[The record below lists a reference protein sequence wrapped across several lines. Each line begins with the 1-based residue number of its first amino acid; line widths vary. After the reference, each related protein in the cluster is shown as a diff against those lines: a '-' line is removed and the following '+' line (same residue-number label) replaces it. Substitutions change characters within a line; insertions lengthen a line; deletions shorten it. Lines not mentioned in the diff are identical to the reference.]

1 MYSVITTTVNLD
13 CIRNKTINSLL
24 EYSQT
29 MPEHRADLQRL
40 CGDMSTP
47 FTEGFIKRT

>member
-1 MYSVITTTVNLD
+1 MYSVITTTVDLD
-13 CIRNKTINSLL
+13 CIRNEIINSLL

-40 CGDMSTP
+40 CGDTSAP
-47 FTEGFIKRT
+47 FTEGYIKRT